1 MNNIFQLTI
10 MWTRNFYTADCKAI
24 YALSPDTSEEVI
36 KEFRE
41 NNDCSEYVS
50 DESIVEDIINIY
62 YDYQLD
68 DIKDYIV
75 EDLMELKKIS
85 NKIEVMQSDEIIWPR
100 GYEWHNF
107 YDINISYTNYMNVD
121 FWVKIQIVVRN
132 WYHEWCNLDYIFTP
146 LYESYDDFD
155 LETHLNKSSIQ
166 IFNRVIKEINK
177 IFNKHST
184 AYKKVGTFS
193 NWEWVYEKI

>member
-1 MNNIFQLTI
+1 
-10 MWTRNFYTADCKAI
+10 MWATNFCTTDCKTI
-24 YALSPDTSEEVI
+24 YALWPDTSEEAI
-36 KEFRE
+36 KECRE
-41 NNDCSEYVS
+41 NNDYSEDVS
-50 DESIVEDIINIY
+50 DDTIAEDINNIY

-85 NKIEVMQSDEIIWPR
+85 KKIDVMNSDEMVWPR
-100 GYEWHNF
+100 NYEWHNF
-107 YDINISYTNYMNVD
+107 CDINISYTNYMNVD
-121 FWVKIQIVVRN
+121 FWVKIQIIVRN
-132 WYHEWCNLDYIFTP
+132 WYHEWCNLDYVFTP

-166 IFNRVIKEINK
+166 VFNRVIKEINK

-184 AYKKVGTFS
+184 AYNKVGTFS
-193 NWEWVYEKI
+193 NWEWVYEKFNF